1 MKYTL
6 IAIISALSTLAS
18 GLAVAD
24 QTTLLGAIY
33 FPDIAVVIKEDHP
46 NKPFP
51 THNAQ
56 VSRTN
61 GQNTV
66 KTLLGFYLPGFAP
79 GKDCKIRFIEPYTSS
94 GSSEMQLFTTIG
106 YPTAKSTWNSKPS
119 TNNHIGTF
127 EASAPGPP
135 KVIEDFDLTFDCPTT
150 PTQYGFEVQPVEDND
165 YVAWN
170 IRMGGF
176 VIIPQ
181 YEQGS
186 LVLTGVVVRGT

>member
-33 FPDIAVVIKEDHP
+33 FPDITVVIKEDDP
-46 NKPFP
+46 NTSFP
-51 THNAQ
+51 TNNAR
-56 VSRTN
+56 VSRSN
-61 GQNTV
+61 GQHTV

-79 GKDCKIRFIEPYTSS
+79 GKECKIRFIEPYTSS
-94 GSSEMQLFTTIG
+94 GSRKMQLFTTIG
-106 YPTAKSTWNSKPS
+106 YPTTKSTWNSKPS
-119 TNNHIGTF
+119 TNIHIGTF
-127 EASAPGPP
+127 EASVPGPP

-150 PTQYGFEVQPVEDND
+150 PTQFGFEVQPVGDND
-165 YVAWN
+165 FVAWN
-170 IRMGGF
+170 TRTGGF

-181 YEQGS
+181 Y
-186 LVLTGVVVRGT
+186 